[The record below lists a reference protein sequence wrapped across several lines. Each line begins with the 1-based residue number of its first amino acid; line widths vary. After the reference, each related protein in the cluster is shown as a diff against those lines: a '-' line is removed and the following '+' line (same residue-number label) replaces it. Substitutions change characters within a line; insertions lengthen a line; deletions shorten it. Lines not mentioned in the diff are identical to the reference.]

1 MRIFSIVCTGRDIG
15 RDRVS
20 WDSPALGCPSSCYVY
35 RNAGLTIR
43 SLLNLFAEHKAEWA
57 RTRPRPSARTKWLGE
72 LRGYTKSIRR
82 LGCARRDENRWRL
95 GLSPGPRERKTV
107 TNLVYQ
113 IFANLSD
120 LIINF
125 DLMNQNISAFICIQ
139 SIIKYLSFY
148 KLLCNITFVLW
159 SKINYLSYHFCWYW

>member
-1 MRIFSIVCTGRDIG
+1 MRLTCARMSFIMLRISKRRSHNSIAPEPVCWTQG
-15 RDRVS
+15 RVS
-20 WDSPALGCPSSCYVY
+20 SNTSATECSHQMT
-35 RNAGLTIR
+35 R
-43 SLLNLFAEHKAEWA
+43 WA
-57 RTRPRPSARTKWLGE
+57 SRIYEVDPTTWLCE
-72 LRGYTKSIRR
+72 
-82 LGCARRDENRWRL
+82 ARRESLASR
-95 GLSPGPRERKTV
+95 LSPGPRERKTV

-159 SKINYLSYHFCWYW
+159 SKINYLSYHFCWYWKIK